1 MEPNKNSQILS
12 SLPLDFETNL
22 KNFHEDITKYMN
34 DKLDKFKNDIISKIN
49 SRKDQTFK
57 KPKKLEN
64 INFIIILIF
73 QILSNIR
80 PLVDLIYKYANIIKQ
95 KTISFCFSSFLVS
108 KNEISKES
116 HDILKLILKEKYY
129 STEPNIIFN
138 EILEKMIEELHL
150 NFKPISA
157 NNLGDNKKANFTN
170 GYKYYSD
177 LNNDIFKIFFFVERK
192 KTDELIYEF
201 IANSIYDINL
211 ANLKNFEILPLE
223 NIDNFRQIN
232 PQNNSYKKIQEIN
245 NILMINIIRDEN
257 KISKI
262 IYPEYLSSNNLVEN
276 EKNNNE
282 LYELI
287 SVIIKQKINDKY
299 IFYAFIKDNLLKK
312 WYLYDENGIKELD
325 DNNKIFNEQNAA
337 FIIYQKMKN

>member
-1 MEPNKNSQILS
+1 M
-12 SLPLDFETNL
+12 
-22 KNFHEDITKYMN
+22 
-34 DKLDKFKNDIISKIN
+34 
-49 SRKDQTFK
+49 
-57 KPKKLEN
+57 
-64 INFIIILIF
+64 
-73 QILSNIR
+73 
-80 PLVDLIYKYANIIKQ
+80 
-95 KTISFCFSSFLVS
+95 
-108 KNEISKES
+108 
-116 HDILKLILKEKYY
+116 
-129 STEPNIIFN
+129 
-138 EILEKMIEELHL
+138 
-150 NFKPISA
+150 
-157 NNLGDNKKANFTN
+157 
-170 GYKYYSD
+170 
-177 LNNDIFKIFFFVERK
+177 
-192 KTDELIYEF
+192 DELIYEF

-211 ANLKNFEILPLE
+211 ANLKNFEILTLE

-232 PQNNSYKKIQEIN
+232 PQNNTYKKIQEIN

-276 EKNNNE
+276 EKNNKF
-282 LYELI
+282 ELI

>member
-1 MEPNKNSQILS
+1 
-12 SLPLDFETNL
+12 
-22 KNFHEDITKYMN
+22 MN

-49 SRKDQTFK
+49 SKKDQK
-57 KPKKLEN
+57 IKIPKKLEN
-64 INFIIILIF
+64 INFLIILIF

-80 PLVDLIYKYANIIKQ
+80 PFVDLIYKYANVIEQ

-150 NFKPISA
+150 NFKPSSA
-157 NNLGDNKKANFTN
+157 NNLGNKKDNFTN

-177 LNNDIFKIFFFVERK
+177 LNNEIFKIFFFVERK
-192 KTDELIYEF
+192 KMGELIYEF

-211 ANLKNFEILPLE
+211 ANLKNFEILTLE
-223 NIDNFRQIN
+223 NIDNFRQEN
-232 PQNNSYKKIQEIN
+232 PQNNTYKKIQELN

-276 EKNNNE
+276 EKNNKF
-282 LYELI
+282 ELI

-299 IFYAFIKDNLLKK
+299 IFYAFIKDNLIKK
-312 WYLYDENGIKELD
+312 WYSYDENGEKELD

>member
-1 MEPNKNSQILS
+1 MEPKENSQILS

-34 DKLDKFKNDIISKIN
+34 DKLDKFKNDIISKIKN
-49 SRKDQTFK
+49 QKDQTIK
-57 KPKKLEN
+57 IPKKLEN
-64 INFIIILIF
+64 INFLIILIF

-80 PLVDLIYKYANIIKQ
+80 PFVDLIYKYANIIKQ

-138 EILEKMIEELHL
+138 EILEKMIKELDL
-150 NFKPISA
+150 NFKRSSA
-157 NNLGDNKKANFTN
+157 NNLGNNKKTNFTN
-170 GYKYYSD
+170 SYKYYND
-177 LNNDIFKIFFFVERK
+177 LNNEIFKIFFFVERK
-192 KTDELIYEF
+192 KMDELIYEF

-276 EKNNNE
+276 EKNNKF
-282 LYELI
+282 ELI

>member
-1 MEPNKNSQILS
+1 
-12 SLPLDFETNL
+12 
-22 KNFHEDITKYMN
+22 MN

-64 INFIIILIF
+64 INFLIILIF

-80 PLVDLIYKYANIIKQ
+80 PFVDLIYKYANIIKQ
-95 KTISFCFSSFLVS
+95 KTISFCFTSFLVS

-138 EILEKMIEELHL
+138 EILKKMIQELNL
-150 NFKPISA
+150 NFKRSSA
-157 NNLGDNKKANFTN
+157 NNLGNKKDNFTN

-177 LNNDIFKIFFFVERK
+177 LNNEIFKIFFFVERK
-192 KTDELIYEF
+192 KMDELIYEF

-211 ANLKNFEILPLE
+211 ANLKNFEILTLE

-257 KISKI
+257 KNNKI

-276 EKNNNE
+276 EKNNKF
-282 LYELI
+282 ELI

-325 DNNKIFNEQNAA
+325 DNNKIFNEQNAS

>member
-1 MEPNKNSQILS
+1 MEPNENSQILS

-34 DKLDKFKNDIISKIN
+34 DKLDKFKNDIISKIKN
-49 SRKDQTFK
+49 QKDQTIK
-57 KPKKLEN
+57 IPKKLEN
-64 INFIIILIF
+64 INFLIILIF

-80 PLVDLIYKYANIIKQ
+80 PFVDLIYKYANIIKNKQ
-95 KTISFCFSSFLVS
+95 KTISFCFSSFLTS

-116 HDILKLILKEKYY
+116 HYILKLILKEKYY

-150 NFKPISA
+150 NFNSSSA
-157 NNLGDNKKANFTN
+157 INLGNKKDNFTN

-177 LNNDIFKIFFFVERK
+177 LNNEIFKIFFFVERK

-276 EKNNNE
+276 EKNNKF
-282 LYELI
+282 ELI

-299 IFYAFIKDNLLKK
+299 IFYAFIKDNRLKK
-312 WYLYDENGIKELD
+312 WYSYDENGEKELD

>member
-1 MEPNKNSQILS
+1 
-12 SLPLDFETNL
+12 
-22 KNFHEDITKYMN
+22 MN
-34 DKLDKFKNDIISKIN
+34 DKLDKFKNDIISKIKN
-49 SRKDQTFK
+49 QKDQTIK
-57 KPKKLEN
+57 IPKKLEN
-64 INFIIILIF
+64 INFLIILIF

-80 PLVDLIYKYANIIKQ
+80 PFVDLIYKYANIIKQ
-95 KTISFCFSSFLVS
+95 KPISFCFSSFLVS

-138 EILEKMIEELHL
+138 EILEKMIEELDL
-150 NFKPISA
+150 NFKRSSA
-157 NNLGDNKKANFTN
+157 NNLGNNKKTNFTN
-170 GYKYYSD
+170 SYKYYND
-177 LNNDIFKIFFFVERK
+177 LNNEIFKIFFFVERK
-192 KTDELIYEF
+192 KMDELIYEF

-211 ANLKNFEILPLE
+211 ANLKNFEILTLE

-276 EKNNNE
+276 EKKNNE
-282 LYELI
+282 LFELI

>member
-22 KNFHEDITKYMN
+22 KNFHEDITKCMN
-34 DKLDKFKNDIISKIN
+34 DKLDKFKNDIISKIK

-80 PLVDLIYKYANIIKQ
+80 PFVDLIYKYANIIKQ

-138 EILEKMIEELHL
+138 EMLEKMIKELNL
-150 NFKPISA
+150 NFDRSSA
-157 NNLGDNKKANFTN
+157 NNLGNKKDNFTN

-177 LNNDIFKIFFFVERK
+177 LNNEIFKIFFFVERK
-192 KTDELIYEF
+192 KMDELIYEF

-276 EKNNNE
+276 EKNNKF
-282 LYELI
+282 ELI

-312 WYLYDENGIKELD
+312 WYLYGENGIKELD

>member
-49 SRKDQTFK
+49 SRKDQIIK

-80 PLVDLIYKYANIIKQ
+80 PFVDLIYKYANIIKQ

-138 EILEKMIEELHL
+138 EILEKMIEELNL
-150 NFKPISA
+150 NFKRSSA
-157 NNLGDNKKANFTN
+157 NNLGNNKKTN
-170 GYKYYSD
+170 ITNSYKYYSD

-192 KTDELIYEF
+192 KMGELIYEF

-211 ANLKNFEILPLE
+211 ANLKNFEILTLE

-276 EKNNNE
+276 EKNNKF
-282 LYELI
+282 ELI

-299 IFYAFIKDNLLKK
+299 IFYAFIKDNLIKK

-337 FIIYQKMKN
+337 FIIYQKMNN

>member
-34 DKLDKFKNDIISKIN
+34 DKLDKFKNDIISKIKN
-49 SRKDQTFK
+49 QKDQTIK
-57 KPKKLEN
+57 IPKKLEN
-64 INFIIILIF
+64 INFLIILIF

-80 PLVDLIYKYANIIKQ
+80 PFVDLIYKYANIIKQ

-138 EILEKMIEELHL
+138 EILEKMIEELYL
-150 NFKPISA
+150 NFKRSSA
-157 NNLGDNKKANFTN
+157 NNLGNNKKTNFTN
-170 GYKYYSD
+170 SYKYYSD
-177 LNNDIFKIFFFVERK
+177 LNNEIFKIFFFVERK
-192 KTDELIYEF
+192 KMDELIYEF

-211 ANLKNFEILPLE
+211 ANLKNFEILTLE

-232 PQNNSYKKIQEIN
+232 PQNNTYKKIQEIN

-257 KISKI
+257 KNNKI

-282 LYELI
+282 SFELI

>member
-1 MEPNKNSQILS
+1 MEPKENSQILS

-34 DKLDKFKNDIISKIN
+34 DKLDKFKNDIISKIKN
-49 SRKDQTFK
+49 QKDQTIK
-57 KPKKLEN
+57 IPKKLEN

-80 PLVDLIYKYANIIKQ
+80 PFVDLIYKYANIIEQ

-150 NFKPISA
+150 NFNRSSA
-157 NNLGDNKKANFTN
+157 NNLGNKKDNFTN

-177 LNNDIFKIFFFVERK
+177 LNNEIFKIFFFVERK

-211 ANLKNFEILPLE
+211 ANLKNFEILTLE
-223 NIDNFRQIN
+223 NIDNFRQEN
-232 PQNNSYKKIQEIN
+232 PQNKTYKKIQKIN

-276 EKNNNE
+276 EKNNKF
-282 LYELI
+282 ELI

-299 IFYAFIKDNLLKK
+299 IFYAFIKDNLLKT

-337 FIIYQKMKN
+337 FIIYQKMNN

>member
-1 MEPNKNSQILS
+1 MEPKENSQILS

-49 SRKDQTFK
+49 SRKEQTIK

-80 PLVDLIYKYANIIKQ
+80 PFVDLIYKYANVIEQ

-138 EILEKMIEELHL
+138 EMLEKMIKELNL
-150 NFKPISA
+150 NFDRSSA
-157 NNLGDNKKANFTN
+157 NNLGNKKDNFTN

-177 LNNDIFKIFFFVERK
+177 LNNEIFKIFFFVERK

-211 ANLKNFEILPLE
+211 ANLKNFEILTLE
-223 NIDNFRQIN
+223 NIDNFRQEN
-232 PQNNSYKKIQEIN
+232 PQNKTYKKIQKIN

-282 LYELI
+282 LFELI

-299 IFYAFIKDNLLKK
+299 IFYAFIKDNRLKK
-312 WYLYDENGIKELD
+312 WYSYDENGEKELD

>member
-1 MEPNKNSQILS
+1 MGE
-12 SLPLDFETNL
+12 
-22 KNFHEDITKYMN
+22 
-34 DKLDKFKNDIISKIN
+34 
-49 SRKDQTFK
+49 
-57 KPKKLEN
+57 
-64 INFIIILIF
+64 LIF
-73 QILSNIR
+73 
-80 PLVDLIYKYANIIKQ
+80 K
-95 KTISFCFSSFLVS
+95 
-108 KNEISKES
+108 
-116 HDILKLILKEKYY
+116 
-129 STEPNIIFN
+129 
-138 EILEKMIEELHL
+138 
-150 NFKPISA
+150 
-157 NNLGDNKKANFTN
+157 
-170 GYKYYSD
+170 
-177 LNNDIFKIFFFVERK
+177 
-192 KTDELIYEF
+192 F

-276 EKNNNE
+276 EKKNNE
-282 LYELI
+282 LFELI

-299 IFYAFIKDNLLKK
+299 IFYSFIKNNLLKK

-337 FIIYQKMKN
+337 FIIYQKQE

>member
-34 DKLDKFKNDIISKIN
+34 DKLDKFKNDIISKIKN
-49 SRKDQTFK
+49 QKDQTIK
-57 KPKKLEN
+57 IPKKLEN
-64 INFIIILIF
+64 INFLIILIF

-80 PLVDLIYKYANIIKQ
+80 PFVDLIYKYANIIKNKQ
-95 KTISFCFSSFLVS
+95 KTISFCFSSFLTS

-116 HDILKLILKEKYY
+116 HYILKLILKEKYY
-129 STEPNIIFN
+129 TTEPNIIFN

-276 EKNNNE
+276 EKNNNF
-282 LYELI
+282 ELI

-337 FIIYQKMKN
+337 FIIYQKMNN

>member
-1 MEPNKNSQILS
+1 MEPNENSQILS

-22 KNFHEDITKYMN
+22 KNFHKDITKYMN

-64 INFIIILIF
+64 INFLIILIF

-80 PLVDLIYKYANIIKQ
+80 PFVDLIYKYANIIKQ

-138 EILEKMIEELHL
+138 EILEKMIKELNL
-150 NFKPISA
+150 NFDRSSA
-157 NNLGDNKKANFTN
+157 NNLGNKKDNFTN

-177 LNNDIFKIFFFVERK
+177 LNNEIFKIFFFVERK
-192 KTDELIYEF
+192 KTDESIYEF

-211 ANLKNFEILPLE
+211 ANLKNFEILTLE
-223 NIDNFRQIN
+223 NIDNFRQEN
-232 PQNNSYKKIQEIN
+232 PQNKTYKKIQKIN

-262 IYPEYLSSNNLVEN
+262 IYTEYLFSNNLVEN
-276 EKNNNE
+276 EK
-282 LYELI
+282 
-287 SVIIKQKINDKY
+287 KIMNH
-299 IFYAFIKDNLLKK
+299 LS
-312 WYLYDENGIKELD
+312 
-325 DNNKIFNEQNAA
+325 
-337 FIIYQKMKN
+337 

>member
-49 SRKDQTFK
+49 SRKEQTIK

-80 PLVDLIYKYANIIKQ
+80 PFVDLIYKYANIIKQ

-138 EILEKMIEELHL
+138 EMLEKMIKELNL
-150 NFKPISA
+150 NFDRSSA
-157 NNLGDNKKANFTN
+157 NNLGNKKDNFTN

-177 LNNDIFKIFFFVERK
+177 LNNEIFKIFFFVERK

-211 ANLKNFEILPLE
+211 ANLKNFEILTLE
-223 NIDNFRQIN
+223 NIDNFRQEN
-232 PQNNSYKKIQEIN
+232 PQNKTYKKIQKIN

-262 IYPEYLSSNNLVEN
+262 IYLEYLSSNNLVEN
-276 EKNNNE
+276 EKNNKF
-282 LYELI
+282 ELI

-299 IFYAFIKDNLLKK
+299 IFYAFIKDNRLKK
-312 WYLYDENGIKELD
+312 WYSYDENGEKELD

>member
-34 DKLDKFKNDIISKIN
+34 DKLDKFKNDIISKIK

-64 INFIIILIF
+64 INFLIILIF

-80 PLVDLIYKYANIIKQ
+80 PFVDLIYKYANIIKQ

-138 EILEKMIEELHL
+138 EILEKMIEELDL
-150 NFKPISA
+150 NFKRSSA
-157 NNLGDNKKANFTN
+157 NNLGNNKKTNFTN
-170 GYKYYSD
+170 SYKYYND
-177 LNNDIFKIFFFVERK
+177 LNNEIFKIFFFVERK
-192 KTDELIYEF
+192 KMDELIYEF

-276 EKNNNE
+276 EKNNKF
-282 LYELI
+282 ELI

-299 IFYAFIKDNLLKK
+299 IFYAFIKDNRLKK

>member
-34 DKLDKFKNDIISKIN
+34 DKLDKFKNDIISKIKN
-49 SRKDQTFK
+49 QKDQTIK
-57 KPKKLEN
+57 IPKKLEN
-64 INFIIILIF
+64 INFLIILIF

-80 PLVDLIYKYANIIKQ
+80 PFVDLIYKYANIIKQ

-138 EILEKMIEELHL
+138 EILEKMIEELDL
-150 NFKPISA
+150 NFKRSSA
-157 NNLGDNKKANFTN
+157 NNLGNNKKTNFTN
-170 GYKYYSD
+170 SYKYYND
-177 LNNDIFKIFFFVERK
+177 LNNEIFKIFFFVERK
-192 KTDELIYEF
+192 KMDELIYEF

-276 EKNNNE
+276 EKNNKF
-282 LYELI
+282 ELI